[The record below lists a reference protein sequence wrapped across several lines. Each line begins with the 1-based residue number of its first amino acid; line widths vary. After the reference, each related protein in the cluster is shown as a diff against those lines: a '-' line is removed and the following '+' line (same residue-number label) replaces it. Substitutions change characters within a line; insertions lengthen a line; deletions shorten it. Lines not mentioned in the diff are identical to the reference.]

1 LVWFFQLDWIG
12 LVFSVGLDW
21 FGFFSWIGLVWF
33 FQLDWIGRFYV
44 GLDLIWI
51 RDFKELQ
58 HLLLIV

>member
-1 LVWFFQLDWIG
+1 LDWFVFFSWIGLVGFQLDWIGRFFQLDWIG
-12 LVFSVGLDW
+12 
-21 FGFFSWIGLVWF
+21 WF
-33 FQLDWIGRFYV
+33 FQLDWIGRFYF